1 MLKDTERYTY
11 YYDEQ
16 AEAPYLYDKQ
26 DKVYLS
32 FEDERSAQAKVD
44 YVWEHELGGLI
55 FWETATDI
63 KDEGFPTRVLY
74 EGVCRQTD

>member
-1 MLKDTERYTY
+1 MLKDGNRYLY
-11 YYDEQ
+11 FYDEE
-16 AEAPYLYDKQ
+16 AEAPYLYDTK

-44 YVWEHELGGLI
+44 YVLEHDLGGLI

-63 KDEGFPTRVLY
+63 KAENFPITRTLY
-74 EGVCRQTD
+74 EGVCK